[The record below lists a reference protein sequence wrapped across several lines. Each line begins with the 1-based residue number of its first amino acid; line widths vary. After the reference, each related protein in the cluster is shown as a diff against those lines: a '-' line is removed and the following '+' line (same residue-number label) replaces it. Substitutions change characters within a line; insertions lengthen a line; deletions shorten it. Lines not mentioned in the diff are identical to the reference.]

1 MKKLAIITTHPIQYQ
16 IPLFKSLKKK
26 GIKFKVFF
34 ASKHGVVKNK
44 IDPEFLRKVK
54 WDINS
59 DMLKGYE
66 SKFSK
71 VQKYN
76 VNDFRLYY
84 DNIERELSEGN
95 FNYILIL
102 GWNNI
107 HYLRAIYFAVKN
119 KIKILLRVE
128 TNLKFT
134 KNLIKKILKKIVLKF
149 FFKKVS
155 YFLSIGKLNK
165 EFYISHGVKKNKILS
180 APYFVDNDF
189 FNISLNKKN
198 TKKKLKFENKK
209 IILFVGKLIKRKNPF
224 EFLKIAEL
232 NRDKI
237 NLHFVII
244 GDGILKKKCV
254 EYIKNLNLTN
264 VSLLGFVNQN
274 KIREYYKVSDLMIVT
289 SFYETWGLNINEA
302 FASNVP
308 VICSHDCGAS
318 SDLVVNKKTGF
329 VYKTGNINDLNKKIN
344 LILHDKKL
352 ASAMLKNIK
361 KKIKHYSLK
370 NTEDTIFKILNEK

>member
-84 DNIERELSEGN
+84 DNIERELLEGN

-119 KIKILLRVE
+119 NIKILLRVE

-165 EFYISHGVKKNKILS
+165 EFYLSHGVKKNKILS

-224 EFLKIAEL
+224 EFIRIAEL

>member
-1 MKKLAIITTHPIQYQ
+1 M
-16 IPLFKSLKKK
+16 F
-26 GIKFKVFF
+26 
-34 ASKHGVVKNK
+34 
-44 IDPEFLRKVK
+44 
-54 WDINS
+54 
-59 DMLKGYE
+59 KGYE

-134 KNLIKKILKKIVLKF
+134 KNPIKKILKKIVLKF

-189 FNISLNKKN
+189 FYTSLNKKN

-224 EFLKIAEL
+224 EFLRIAEL

-361 KKIKHYSLK
+361 KIKHYSLK
-370 NTEDTIFKILNEK
+370 ILKIQFLKF

>member
-1 MKKLAIITTHPIQYQ
+1 MKKLAIISTHPIQYQ

-44 IDPEFLRKVK
+44 IDPEFLRKIK
-54 WDINS
+54 WNINS
-59 DMLKGYE
+59 DMLKGFE

-76 VNDFRLYY
+76 INDFRLSY
-84 DNIERELSEGN
+84 DKIEKELSEEN
-95 FNYILIL
+95 YEYILIL

-107 HYLRAIYFAVKN
+107 HYLRAIYFSIKN
-119 KIKILLRVE
+119 NKKILLRVE
-128 TNLKFT
+128 TNLNST
-134 KNLIKKILKKIVLKF
+134 KNSIKKILKRIILKF

-165 EFYISHGVKKNKILS
+165 QFYISHGVEKNKIFS

-189 FNISLNKKN
+189 FNINLNKKIL
-198 TKKKLKFENKK
+198 KKKFKFKDKK

-224 EFLKIAEL
+224 EFLKLAEI
-232 NRDKI
+232 NKNNV

-244 GDGILKKKCV
+244 GDGILKQKCI
-254 EYIKNLNLTN
+254 EYIKNFNLTN
-264 VSLLGFVNQN
+264 VSLLGFINQN
-274 KIREYYKVSDLMIVT
+274 KIREYYKLSDLIIVT

-302 FASNVP
+302 FASNIP
-308 VICSHDCGAS
+308 VICSQNCGAS

-329 VYKTGNINDLNKKIN
+329 VYKIGDINNLNKKTN
-344 LILHDKKL
+344 LILNDKKL
-352 ASAMLKNIK
+352 SASMQKNIK
-361 KKIKHYSLK
+361 KKIKDYSFK
-370 NTEDTIFKILNEK
+370 NTVDTIFKILNEK